1 MGIKTSGSIEVDA
14 PPETVFQWIT
24 VRGKIAQWAGAD
36 PNYMPQDASELKA
49 GYRGEGSMIAPDG
62 PRKVEF
68 EVTGCEPPTKFEY
81 KASYPGGEG
90 SFAYTLSPSGKGTL
104 VETASDVD
112 YAQMA
117 ALPEQAEE
125 QLQKASRLQ
134 RMFFHHQ
141 LHEMQEQYA
150 SGAMDDNP
158 QVKGA
163 MQAALQQQLSQMKML
178 AEADAAARG

>member
-1 MGIKTSGSIEVDA
+1 MGIKTSASIEVDA

-36 PNYMPQDASELKA
+36 PNYMPQDASDLRS
-49 GYRGEGSMIAPDG
+49 GYRAEGSMVAPDG

-68 EVTGCEPPTKFEY
+68 EVTGYEPPTKFDY
-81 KASYPGGEG
+81 TARYAGGE
-90 SFAYTLSPSGKGTL
+90 STVAYTLSPSGKGTHL
-104 VETASDVD
+104 EIAADTD
-112 YAQMA
+112 YAQMGA
-117 ALPEQAEE
+117 VPEQAEQ
-125 QLQKASRLQ
+125 QLQKAPRWQ

-141 LHEMQEQYA
+141 LHKLEEQYA

-163 MQAALQQQLSQMKML
+163 MEAAVQQQLSQLKTL
-178 AEADAAARG
+178 AESDAAARG